1 MEKKKILVIG
11 GGFGGVFAAKELAR
25 RGRDEFD
32 IELINNNNY
41 FVFQPLLPEVAA
53 ATIHSSDAV
62 APLRLLLRG
71 IQIRQADV
79 MGIDFDK
86 KTVTVVQGFRRVP
99 VDLPYDELV
108 IALGM
113 SVDLNRFPGLPEHAL
128 TMKNLSDAHRLRTHV
143 ISCLEMA
150 DVATEPE
157 LKRELLTFVVVGAGF
172 TGVETVAEVNDL
184 IRRALKY
191 YPNIKPE
198 EIRVYLIEYADRILP
213 TFPADLAEY
222 ATGGSGCM
230 ASRSRPASAP
240 NRRPRPR
247 SSWAMAASSRRA
259 PSSPPSATVRI
270 RWSSRSTSTCSGDA
284 SRPTASCACR
294 DMTASGR
301 WAMRRS
307 SRWSSSLPRIRCTTL
322 RKRRSSPC
330 AKGASSR
337 ENLIAK
343 AKGEELKPFAYTSKG
358 SLASLGMSKA
368 VAEVYGVKLSGTLA
382 WLLWRGFYLSFLPG
396 FATKVRV
403 LVNWILNAFVP
414 PNIVLVQ
421 SSLPG
426 TRYIHYRKG
435 DKVLEPG
442 MLIDGFYTVVKGS
455 LKLTIDNPETG
466 EHFEN
471 VFGPGEHFGERVL
484 LKSSLRTGLVV
495 ALEDSRRLVDLA
507 ERLYAAGTRLPVHGD
522 LFQGLYRED
531 LRRVRH
537 GLCPR
542 QRRAQPRART
552 HALRLGERR
561 QGGADGSPA
570 NPYISPIMT
579 MADTKPEAAGRP
591 VAKGDH
597 VYLIDGS
604 GYIFRAY
611 HALPP
616 SPVPPTGS
624 RSAPC
629 TASAPCC
636 GSCCARRAS
645 CRRQP
650 ISR

>member
-79 MGIDFDK
+79 MGVDFEK

-150 DVATEPE
+150 DVATEPD

-184 IRRALKY
+184 IHRALKY
-191 YPNIKPE
+191 YPNIKHE
-198 EIRVYLIEYADRILP
+198 EINVYLIEYADRILP

-222 ATGGSGCM
+222 ATKRLRMHGIDVKTGVGTK
-230 ASRSRPASAP
+230 
-240 NRRPRPR
+240 
-247 SSWAMAASSRRA
+247 
-259 PSSPPSATVRI
+259 SAT
-270 RWSSRSTSTCSGDA
+270 STAVELGDGSLIPTRTIVATIGNGPNPLVASLDLDMQWGRVKTDRFMRVSGRDGIWAVGDA
-284 SRPTASCACR
+284 ALIPLVEQPADDPLHYAPQTAQFAVR
-294 DMTASGR
+294 EGR
-301 WAMRRS
+301 QLAQ
-307 SRWSSSLPRIRCTTL
+307 
-322 RKRRSSPC
+322 
-330 AKGASSR
+330 
-337 ENLIAK
+337 NLIAK
-343 AKGEELKPFAYTSKG
+343 AKGKELKPFAYTSKG

-368 VAEVYGVKLSGTLA
+368 VAEVYGIKLSGFLA

-403 LVNWILNAFVP
+403 LVNWILNTFVP

-421 SSLPG
+421 SSMPG

-471 VFGPGEHFGERVL
+471 VFGPGDHFGERVL
-484 LKSSLRTGLVV
+484 VKSSLRTGLVV
-495 ALEDSRRLVDLA
+495 ALEDSVVLWISQRDFTRLARAFPHMETYFKDYIQKTFGGSDMVFAPGSA
-507 ERLYAAGTRLPVHGD
+507 ERSHEL
-522 LFQGLYRED
+522 E
-531 LRRVRH
+531 
-537 GLCPR
+537 
-542 QRRAQPRART
+542 RT
-552 HALRLGERR
+552 H
-561 QGGADGSPA
+561 
-570 NPYISPIMT
+570 
-579 MADTKPEAAGRP
+579 
-591 VAKGDH
+591 
-597 VYLIDGS
+597 
-604 GYIFRAY
+604 
-611 HALPP
+611 
-616 SPVPPTGS
+616 
-624 RSAPC
+624 
-629 TASAPCC
+629 
-636 GSCCARRAS
+636 
-645 CRRQP
+645 
-650 ISR
+650 